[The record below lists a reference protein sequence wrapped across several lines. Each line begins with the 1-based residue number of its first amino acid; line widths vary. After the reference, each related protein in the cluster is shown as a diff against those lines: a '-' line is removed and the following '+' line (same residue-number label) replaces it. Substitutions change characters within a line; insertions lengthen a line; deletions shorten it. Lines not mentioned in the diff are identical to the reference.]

1 MFELLLNLTVHV
13 RAVAVV
19 LCRCTHGFADTHL
32 IGQGSVACVYR
43 AVDPVGGL
51 RFAVKRL
58 RPEALASPRSRTSA
72 HRGMQRELELLTSLK
87 HPHIIRL
94 LGYALPDIESSDTCL
109 VYELGIHGSVA
120 QTIADDDRAKGFG
133 WKARTRA
140 IVSLASALNF
150 LHRSHKPPMFHRD
163 VKGDNVVLCAGMV
176 AKLIDVGIA
185 GLLTPEQQVRLSLCT
200 VGGMPYLCVGVHAH
214 LRLCMQWTCCP
225 LQLRGRT
232 GCPVSTSTHM
242 IVNMRAGYNLL
253 LLIGILGC
261 AAGSARRTCCKDNV
275 YAGRRWHDWGHIW
288 DHGVHV

>member
-1 MFELLLNLTVHV
+1 MRQRGCLHGCSRGVPL
-13 RAVAVV
+13 V
-19 LCRCTHGFADTHL
+19 LCRCTHGFADAHL

-58 RPEALASPRSRTSA
+58 SHEALASPRRRTSA
-72 HRGMQRELELLTSLK
+72 HQGMQRELELLTSLK

-120 QTIADDDRAKGFG
+120 QVIADDDRAKGFG

-163 VKGDNVVLCAGMV
+163 VKGDNVVLCEGMV

-185 GLLTPEQQVRLSLCT
+185 GLLTPEQQVC
-200 VGGMPYLCVGVHAH
+200 
-214 LRLCMQWTCCP
+214 
-225 LQLRGRT
+225 
-232 GCPVSTSTHM
+232 
-242 IVNMRAGYNLL
+242 LL
-253 LLIGILGC
+253 LHNLG
-261 AAGSARRTCCKDNV
+261 
-275 YAGRRWHDWGHIW
+275 RWPACVCVC
-288 DHGVHV
+288 VHSK